1 MFRGDA
7 RSLAFLLHL
16 DLLFLYGVRGHGFDL
31 ALPDVL
37 YVADTGL
44 NDLKEV
50 LEYVDDVGLL
60 LLNFLHDTTSC
71 HFLPVSYKQ
80 QF

>member
-16 DLLFLYGVRGHGFDL
+16 DLLFLDGVRGHGFDL

-50 LEYVDDVGLL
+50 LEYVDDIRFLL
-60 LLNFLHDTTSC
+60 LSFLHGLFIERGELFC
-71 HFLPVSYKQ
+71 EA
-80 QF
+80 